1 MRRLIGAGVLM
12 ALAFFVSLW
21 LPDPGQSIAP
31 ANAGDVAASSRDT
44 VGAGEEKPLELAG
57 DPMGPSPQPQRV
69 TEHKSVRDNEA
80 VSAPSLDSPE
90 LYMDENDG
98 DAPPP
103 EMSDSGSTAPEPE
116 SASPPPAAA
125 PKPTPIPPPAKAS
138 SGSADATAGGKP
150 AASTTAPKA
159 LPPPPPATKSSEPTA
174 IAAAP
179 ATKPPGKPSSAAVT
193 QSASPAPSTAAA
205 KSAPTASG
213 KWFVQ
218 AGSYSDLGNAQSVEQ
233 RIKSLGLPVFIGVVE
248 SSKGTFYR
256 VRSGPFASREQADS
270 ARTKVQGSQIVASV
284 VQDG

>member
-31 ANAGDVAASSRDT
+31 ANAGDIAASTDVPGTRSD
-44 VGAGEEKPLELAG
+44 KPLEVAG
-57 DPMGPSPQPQRV
+57 DPRGPAPQPQRV

-80 VSAPSLDSPE
+80 VTAPSLDSPE

-98 DAPPP
+98 DSPPP
-103 EMSDSGSTAPEPE
+103 EMSDTGAAAPEPE
-116 SASPPPAAA
+116 VVSPPPSVA
-125 PKPTPIPPPAKAS
+125 PKPTPIPPPPKAG
-138 SGSADATAGGKP
+138 SGSASSTTP
-150 AASTTAPKA
+150 NTTAPKA

-174 IAAAP
+174 IASAP
-179 ATKPPGKPSSAAVT
+179 ATKPATKPSSASVT
-193 QSASPAPSTAAA
+193 QSASPPPSTAAA
-205 KSAPTASG
+205 KPAPAASG

-233 RIKSLGLPVFIGVVE
+233 RIKALGLPVFIGVVE

-256 VRSGPFASREQADS
+256 VRSGPFGSREQADS